1 MKTLLINGK
10 VWLHKNYF
18 AEAVGMD
25 SETGQIDFIG
35 DNAEAVDK
43 SPDYDEMVDVK
54 GKLIMPAFMD
64 GHCHLVKGALVNKEL
79 NLRSVK
85 NKKEFTDELRKYQ
98 AETDGWIE
106 GGYFSESNFDENFTI
121 DRNMLDE
128 ICPDRPVFISRF
140 DIHSAILNSKAI
152 ELTGIENR
160 KEEFSSDDL
169 VTDANGRMTGEVKEA
184 ARTFIFNSTPKK
196 SVAEIAKVLKEQIE
210 YLHSLG
216 ITAVSDITLPDDL
229 DVFEH
234 LLQRNEL
241 GLFIDSRLP
250 FREIENIQSHKDR
263 FKAYRDKI
271 KFLSLKAFYDGSL
284 TSETAY
290 FHDNYAGR
298 EHAGSVTEFVSS
310 GDFKKYGELIDAS
323 GYRMSVHAIGDRAVT
338 DLLDYNEYLIQNLGV
353 KDRRFRIE
361 HAQHIR
367 EEDLEKFK
375 KYNVIA
381 SVQPWHLFS
390 DAKTA
395 IEKLKFPGTT
405 HNYKLLMDMG
415 VNVCMGTDFPVV
427 GESPFMNMY
436 YAMTRKVEG
445 MDDEFFGE
453 YKMSV
458 EDCLTCYTINNAY
471 ASGEEDRR
479 GGIRVGKTADVI
491 VTDDLFQMTPAEI
504 KNAKVEMT
512 FKDGK
517 NVYRLLS

>member
-25 SETGQIDFIG
+25 TATGQIDFIG

-43 SPDYDEMVDVK
+43 SPDYDEMIDVK
-54 GKLIMPAFMD
+54 EKLIMPAFMD

-85 NKKEFTDELRKYQ
+85 NKQEFTDELRKYQ
-98 AETDGWIE
+98 TESEGWIE
-106 GGYFSESNFDENFTI
+106 GGYFSESNFDEHFTI
-121 DRNMLDE
+121 DRDMLDE

-152 ELTGIENR
+152 ELSGIEG
-160 KEEFSSDDL
+160 KIEEYSGEDL
-169 VTDANGRMTGEVKEA
+169 VRDANGRLTGEVKEG

-196 SVAEIAKVLKEQIE
+196 STEEIAGILKEQIE

-216 ITAVSDITLPDDL
+216 ITSVADITLPEDL
-229 DVFEH
+229 DAFEY
-234 LLQRNEL
+234 LLRKNDL

-250 FREIENIQSHKDR
+250 FREIENMHAHKER
-263 FKAYRDKI
+263 FKVHKEKI

-310 GDFKKYGELIDAS
+310 GDFNKYGELIDAS

-338 DLLDYNEYLIQNLGV
+338 DLLDYNNYLVQNLGV

-367 EEDLEKFK
+367 EEDLERFK

-415 VNVCMGTDFPVV
+415 VNVCLGTDFPVV

-458 EDCLTCYTINNAY
+458 EDCLTGYTINNAY
-471 ASGEEDRR
+471 ASGEEERR
-479 GGIRVGKTADVI
+479 GSIRVGKVADVI
-491 VTDDLFQMTPAEI
+491 VTDDLFRMTPADI
-504 KNAKVEMT
+504 KDAKVEMT
-512 FKDGK
+512 FMNGK
-517 NVYRLLS
+517 RAY